1 MQKCGAVNIVYKY
14 CSSLQIKLTNIA
26 LLGNLGYKYQFT
38 NIAFLSAAVTEA
50 LVNGTELPS

>member
-1 MQKCGAVNIVYKY
+1 MQKFGDVNIIYKY
-14 CSSLQIKLTNIA
+14 RSSLQIKLTSIA

-50 LVNGTELPS
+50 LVNATELPS